1 MTTPGKKLQRMMTMG
16 IFDRFKKKPAPAPK
30 AEPKA
35 KKKTAKEIATENK
48 EPYVDIVSVELD
60 PENIGQGSFEID
72 WNDYFVAKLVRS
84 GYKGKD
90 DEQIVDQWFQDVC
103 RHVVLET
110 YEQYDANNPR
120 PVNTV
125 QKKDIGGGRTEVS

>member
-1 MTTPGKKLQRMMTMG
+1 MG
-16 IFDRFKKKPAPAPK
+16 LFDRFKKQPPAKKTKSP
-30 AEPKA
+30 EI
-35 KKKTAKEIATENK
+35 KKKTSKEIATDNK
-48 EPYVDIVSVELD
+48 EPYVDIISVELD

-72 WNDYFVAKLVRS
+72 WNEYFVAKLVRS

-120 PVNTV
+120 QGNSV
-125 QKKDIGGGRTEVS
+125 QKKDIGGGRTEIS